1 LVRDAH
7 AIDLSWL
14 LRLRWG
20 AIIGQVGLVLGVHF
34 GLGLPQRLVP
44 LFATIAV
51 AGASNAALG
60 LWERRRERAIPEALP
75 WVVMALDV
83 GLLTVLLALS
93 GGAFNPFSA
102 MYLVHIALSAV
113 VLRAGWT
120 WALTGLAIACFGGLF
135 VDAPHHHVHDMR
147 RHLEGM
153 WAAFALAAAFIV
165 YFVQRVTRALAA
177 REAELVEARAA
188 SARHDKL
195 TALATLAAGAAHE
208 LSTPLSTIAV
218 VAGEL
223 ERHLPRT
230 PDAAGSLEDVR
241 LIRAQVARCRDILA
255 QMASDAG
262 ASQGEALGPRAPAS
276 LVEEA
281 LEGLRGGER
290 VRVEMEER
298 ARRERTLVPAHT
310 FVRALRGVLKNALQ
324 ASAPEAPVH
333 LRLTSGPDAW
343 RLSVEDSGAGM
354 SPEVLARAGEP
365 FFTTK
370 APGEG
375 MGLGLFLT
383 RAMLDGLGGQLAL
396 HSTPGQGTRVVLTWP
411 LEGVRQSAAL
421 SPAVSSM
428 HVAP

>member
-1 LVRDAH
+1 MRDAH

-20 AIIGQVGLVLGVHF
+20 AIICQVALVLGVHF
-34 GLGLPQRLVP
+34 GLGLSQQLVP

-51 AGASNAALG
+51 AVASNTALA
-60 LWERRRERAIPEALP
+60 LWERRRERAPPEVVPAA
-75 WVVMALDV
+75 VMALDV
-83 GLLTVLLALS
+83 VLLTVLLALS

-102 MYLVHIALSAV
+102 MYIVHIALSAV
-113 VLRAGWT
+113 VLRARWT
-120 WALTGLAIACFGGLF
+120 WALTALAIICFGVLF
-135 VDAPHHHVHDMR
+135 VDTPHHHIHDMR
-147 RHLEGM
+147 MHLQGM
-153 WAAFALAAAFIV
+153 WAAFALAAAFLV
-165 YFVQRVTRALAA
+165 YFVRRVTGALAA
-177 REAELVEARAA
+177 REAELVAARAA

-218 VAGEL
+218 VAREL

-230 PDAAGSLEDVR
+230 PDAAGSLEDVQ
-241 LIRAQVARCRDILA
+241 LIRGQVARCRDILA
-255 QMASDAG
+255 QMAADAG
-262 ASQGEALGPRAPAS
+262 ASQGEALGSRAPAS

-281 LEGLRGGER
+281 LGGLPGSER

-298 ARRERTLVPAHT
+298 ARHERTLVPAQT
-310 FVRALRGVLKNALQ
+310 FVRALRGVVKNALQ
-324 ASAPEAPVH
+324 ASPPEAPVH
-333 LRLTSGPDAW
+333 LRLSSGPEAW

-354 SPEVLARAGEP
+354 PPEVLARAGEP

-383 RAMLDGLGGQLAL
+383 RAMLDGLGGQLSL
-396 HSTPGQGTRVVLTWP
+396 QSTPGQGTRVVLSWP
-411 LEGVRQSAAL
+411 LAGVRQSAAL
-421 SPAVSSM
+421 SPGSSSTQ
-428 HVAP
+428 VAP